1 MLRPRPLLLTA
12 VLALVFL
19 PGAGW
24 SAGGAASALDQLAK
38 RSQDLEERQYDERIS
53 EAEIQNLESEFIS
66 LLRQDPGNRPVV
78 DQVGLFYRHW
88 HPYMTTVSPA
98 LLDLVR
104 TSPDPIRWV
113 RTLLEPVGEER
124 SAVHGHIVLAAL
136 SARPSEAWLWDLA
149 AKVTPDAAWRIAFE
163 EEALRIRLA
172 SPSTPSDT
180 SEAPPVAARWLS
192 RLLADGL
199 LHRALVA
206 YRELPP
212 VVRAAVDD
220 GSAVADVSSGGFG
233 QDKRDLRLRLAA
245 AAFLDGDRE
254 TAERLLQTAAQEPSV
269 SRPRQDGEQDHL
281 LFLQRLLERA
291 LSSPPDDGFDLLTQP
306 LLESPMGGG
315 TLVSSLL
322 VARLAEREA
331 YPALV
336 AHELDGVARSFR
348 NQKERLEFDAEVP
361 ARLRTI
367 KEGIDAEREWLLRS
381 LEDQTQAA
389 EAAASAALGP
399 DPAAPVVARLLAAP
413 AAPVFAESPLPEG
426 IKPAQL
432 SDEQIEKHL
441 QTEARR
447 LHLPPGL
454 QVVRV
459 GQQGERIAAIVTS
472 QGLDPVGE
480 ISAGGYWVLLSE
492 DRGATWGAPL
502 YTGLRPN
509 QPYVVRPVSAL
520 PLFDGDHLQLEV
532 EIRELD
538 PAQIFFPP
546 ISLPVKRTAEGL
558 LLDLPLD
565 ALTRD
570 SDGDGLTD
578 LAEARLLTD
587 PELAD
592 SDGDGQIDGEDALPG
607 VPQSDDASS
616 ATQALAA
623 VVKKIAR
630 VGERAILEGVEGT
643 PNGVAC
649 CGRREGPPVI
659 GPTVFFIGERPLF
672 AGLRPDRRLVILT
685 QEEADAAGETFGP
698 FFPVRLSLF
707 LFDHSGRRALVLWS
721 ASWEGGTLTLEE
733 KDGQWIVKEGWSWIT

>member
-1 MLRPRPLLLTA
+1 MLRLRTLLLTA
-12 VLALVFL
+12 VLALVLL

-24 SAGGAASALDQLAK
+24 SAQGTASALDPLEK
-38 RSQDLEERQYDERIS
+38 RARDLEARQYDERIS
-53 EAEIQNLESEFIS
+53 EAEIQDLESEFIS
-66 LLRQDPGNRPVV
+66 LLRQDPGNRSVADRV
-78 DQVGLFYRHW
+78 AQFYDHW
-88 HPYMTTVSPA
+88 HSYLTAVNPA

-104 TSPDPIRWV
+104 TSADPVQWV
-113 RTLLEPVGEER
+113 RTLVGPDGEER
-124 SAVHGHIVLAAL
+124 STVYGHIVLAAL
-136 SARPSEAWLWDLA
+136 SARPSDARLWDRA
-149 AKVTPDAAWRIAFE
+149 AKVTPDAAWRIAFL
-163 EEALRIRLA
+163 EEAFRIRLA
-172 SPSTPSDT
+172 ASSTPT
-180 SEAPPVAARWLS
+180 EISEVPPAAARWLS
-192 RLLADGL
+192 SLLMNGF

-206 YRELPP
+206 YGDLPP
-212 VVRAAVDD
+212 AVRAAIDD

-233 QDKRDLRLRLAA
+233 QDRRDLRLQLAA

-254 TAERLLQTAAQEPSV
+254 TAGRLLQGAAQAPVAPRSQPDDEPD
-269 SRPRQDGEQDHL
+269 PL
-281 LFLQRLLERA
+281 LFLQRLMERA

-331 YPALV
+331 YPALA
-336 AHELDGVARSFR
+336 AHELDGVARSLR
-348 NQKERLEFDAEVP
+348 YQGERLAFDAEAP

-367 KEGIDAEREWLLRS
+367 KEGIDAERESLLQS
-381 LEDQTQAA
+381 LEDQARDA
-389 EAAASAALGP
+389 EAAASTALGP
-399 DPAAPVVARLLAAP
+399 DPVAPVVARLLSTP
-413 AAPVFAESPLPEG
+413 VAPVFAERPLPEG
-426 IKPAQL
+426 IKPVRL
-432 SDEQIEKHL
+432 NDEQIEKHL

-480 ISAGGYWVLLSE
+480 ISGGGYWALLSE

-502 YTGLRPN
+502 YTGLRLN

-520 PLFDGDHLQLEV
+520 PLFDGDHLRLEV
-532 EIRELD
+532 EVRELD
-538 PAQIFFPP
+538 PTQIFFPP
-546 ISLPVKRTAEGL
+546 ISLPVKRTAQGL
-558 LLDLPLD
+558 FLDLPLA
-565 ALTRD
+565 ALARD

-587 PELAD
+587 PHLAD
-592 SDGDGQIDGEDALPG
+592 SDGDGEVDGDDMLPAI
-607 VPQSDDASS
+607 PQSTDASS

-630 VGERAILEGVEGT
+630 VGGRALVEGVEGT
-643 PNGVAC
+643 PDGVAC

-659 GPTVFFIGERPLF
+659 RPTVFFIGERALF
-672 AGLRPDRRLVILT
+672 AGLRPDRRVVVLT
-685 QEEADAAGETFGP
+685 REEADTASEAFGP
-698 FFPVRLSLF
+698 FFPVSLSLF
-707 LFDHSGRRALVLWS
+707 LFDHSGRRALVIWS

-733 KDGQWIVKEGWSWIT
+733 KDGQWVVKEGWSWIT